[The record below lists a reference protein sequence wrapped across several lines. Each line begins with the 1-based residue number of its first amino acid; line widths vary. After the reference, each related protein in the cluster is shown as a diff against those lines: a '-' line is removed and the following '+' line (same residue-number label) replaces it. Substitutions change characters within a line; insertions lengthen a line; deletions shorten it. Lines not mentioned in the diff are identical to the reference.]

1 MTGSHCVA
9 AALIS
14 CSPFVVSK
22 CCRNAVNREYT
33 NDIRRN
39 LSRAESAYIL
49 NPVKCKVKL
58 EISEVAHLY
67 GRRRIDKQDV
77 LIPVD

>member
-1 MTGSHCVA
+1 MA

-39 LSRAESAYIL
+39 LSRVKSAYIL
-49 NPVKCKVKL
+49 SPVKCKVKL
-58 EISEVAHLY
+58 EIAKVAHLY
-67 GRRRIDKQDV
+67 GRHRIDKQDV
-77 LIPVD
+77 PIPVD